1 MKILCLCNGGIC
13 RSVSMAG
20 VLKYEYQKDALA
32 ASLDKNTPETLHL
45 LMTWAER
52 IVVMERGLVQLVPEP
67 HHPKLILVNVGHDRW
82 ENPMD
87 DDLLRIIAERVRRW
101 EARGFTAGGEV

>member
-1 MKILCLCNGGIC
+1 
-13 RSVSMAG
+13 MAG
-20 VLKYEYQKDALA
+20 TLRYEFGQDALA

-52 IVVMERGLVQLVPEP
+52 IIVMERSLTELIPES
-67 HHPKLILVNVGHDRW
+67 HRIKMVLVNVGHDRW
-82 ENPMD
+82 VNPMN
-87 DDLLRIIAERVRRW
+87 DDLLRIVNERVRRW